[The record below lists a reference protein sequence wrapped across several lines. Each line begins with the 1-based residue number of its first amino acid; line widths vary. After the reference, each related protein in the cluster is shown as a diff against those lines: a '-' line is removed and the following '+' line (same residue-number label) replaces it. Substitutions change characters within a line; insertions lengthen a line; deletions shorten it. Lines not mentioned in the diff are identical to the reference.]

1 MAKSTEGTFLGEL
14 GTFEIYKRN
23 QGRLVRQ
30 LTFAGLG
37 VILAVATIR
46 FSQLW
51 LKSFGL
57 SVQVGVGAAFF
68 LVGLWIV
75 FRLVNYP
82 RFADFLIS
90 VESEMGKVSWPS
102 RTELVRSTV
111 VVLSTMLAMSFVLA
125 IFDVIWLEVLK
136 LIGVLVKY

>member
-37 VILAVATIR
+37 LVLAVGVIR
-46 FSQLW
+46 CVQIW
-51 LKSFGL
+51 LTGFDAYL
-57 SVQVGVGAAFF
+57 RVGVGAVAFAS
-68 LVGLWIV
+68 GLWVV
-75 FRLVNYP
+75 FRLVNFP

-90 VESEMGKVSWPS
+90 VESEMDKVSWPS
-102 RTELVRSTV
+102 RTELYRSTV
-111 VVLSTMLAMSFVLA
+111 VVLLTMVAMSVVLA
-125 IFDVIWLEVLK
+125 AFDVFWVKVLK
-136 LIGVLVKY
+136 LIGVLV